1 MNTELVNLIIDGV
14 PVQAQAGS
22 TILEAAKAA
31 GIDIPNLCYMKE
43 LGPYGAC
50 GVCVVEVKNCPKM
63 LRACSAKVSEGM
75 EVFTKSEKA
84 LKVRKLAL
92 DLLMGDHDGD
102 CQGPCK
108 LNCPAHTDC
117 QKYVKEI
124 AEGRYADAVAT
135 VMETFPIPASIGRV
149 CPHPC
154 EKACRRRLVE
164 SPISIAQLKYF
175 AADRVRKDGN
185 AHPIKVAPPTGKKVG
200 IIGGGPAGLTAAF
213 KLVQR
218 GHDVTVYDQMPEMGG
233 MLRYGIPAY
242 RLPKDVLKAETD
254 AIAALG
260 VTFVNDFKIGR
271 DATFEK
277 FRSWFDAVI
286 VANGAWRSSPMRVKG
301 EELKGVWGGID
312 FLRTV
317 ATGGKPEIGERV
329 AIVGGGNTAM
339 DACRT
344 AVRVG
349 AKEVFV
355 VYRRTRKEMPAE
367 DIEITEAEEEGVK
380 FKFLDAPDE
389 ILGKDGRVTGMR
401 LQVMELG
408 EPDERGRRKPVPV
421 PGKFE
426 EIALDSVIAAIGQ
439 RNDPEGFDMLPQTQ
453 KGTIAADEATF
464 VTSLQ
469 GVFACGDTV
478 NKGAGIAIGAIAQAN
493 EAALAVDAYLRGTEY
508 RPVHPII
515 SERNVT
521 EKDYADRER
530 IARAVMP
537 QRPSEERRRDF
548 AEVNLGFS
556 EEAARAEA
564 KRCLECGCHDYF
576 DCKLIRYANE
586 CQADCGRFRGEFHE
600 GFTERRLVAIER
612 NQRKCILCN
621 LCVRT
626 CEQKAKKGLLGL
638 VGRGFKTV
646 IKPEFDNPE
655 AVAGCKD
662 CRLCAEA
669 CPTGA
674 LKILEGTCPEACC
687 QK

>member
-1 MNTELVNLIIDGV
+1 MDKEVIHLTIDGV
-14 PVQAQAGS
+14 SVEAEVGS
-22 TILEAAKAA
+22 TILAAAEKA
-31 GIDIPNLCYMKE
+31 GIEIPNLCFMKE
-43 LGPYGAC
+43 MKPYGAC
-50 GVCVVEVKNCPKM
+50 GVCVVEVEKCPKL
-63 LRACSAKVSEGM
+63 LRACATKVAEGM
-75 EVFTKSEKA
+75 VVNTKGERA
-84 LKVRKLAL
+84 LKARRLAL
-92 DLLMGDHDGD
+92 ELLMGDHDGD

-108 LNCPAHTDC
+108 LNCPAHTNC

-124 AEGRYADAVAT
+124 AEGRFADAVAT
-135 VMETFPIPASIGRV
+135 VKETFPLPAAIGRV

-164 SPISIAQLKYF
+164 APISIAQLKYF
-175 AADRVRKDGN
+175 AADQVRKDGN
-185 AHPIKVAPPTGKKVG
+185 ERPIKVAAPTGKKVG

-213 KLVQR
+213 KLAQW
-218 GHDVTVYDQMPEMGG
+218 GHNVTVYDQMPEMGG
-233 MLRYGIPAY
+233 MLRYGIPEY
-242 RLPKDVLKAETD
+242 RLPKAILKAETD
-254 AIAALG
+254 AVAALG

-271 DATFEK
+271 NATFDK
-277 FRSWFDAVI
+277 LRTWFDAVI
-286 VANGAWRSSPMRVKG
+286 VANGAWKSSSMRVKG

-312 FLRTV
+312 FLRAV
-317 ATGGKPEIGERV
+317 VTGQKPEIGARV

-349 AKEVFV
+349 AKEVYV

-380 FKFLDAPDE
+380 FKFLCAPDE
-389 ILGKDGRVTGMR
+389 ILGVDGRVAGMR

-439 RNDPEGFDMLPQTQ
+439 RNDPEGFEALPQTP
-453 KGTIAADEATF
+453 KGTLAADEATF
-464 VTSLQ
+464 ATTLP

-493 EAALAVDAYLRGTEY
+493 EAALAVDAYLRGREY
-508 RPVHPII
+508 HPVQPIL
-515 SERNVT
+515 SEREVT
-521 EKDYADRER
+521 EKDFADRER

-537 QRPSEERRRDF
+537 QRPAEERRHDF
-548 AEVNLGFS
+548 KEVNLGLS
-556 EEAARAEA
+556 PEAAMSEA

-576 DCKLIRYANE
+576 DCKLIRYANLLRT
-586 CQADCGRFRGEFHE
+586 DTKRLRGAFHP
-600 GFTERRLVAIER
+600 GFVEKKLVCIER
-612 NQRKCILCN
+612 NQRKCITCN

-626 CEQKAKKGLLGL
+626 CEERAKKGLLGL

-646 IKPEFDNPE
+646 IKPEFDTPE
-655 AVAGCKD
+655 AIAGCKD
-662 CRLCAEA
+662 CHLCVDA

-674 LKILEGTCPEACC
+674 LRFLD
-687 QK
+687 